1 MYFLTYLAL
10 LAAIFGLSAAG
21 YIPLD
26 HNNDHG
32 HDDGHYSVLTEHD
45 HSGGSK
51 YNGGHAIVR
60 TWSQDH
66 GHAGGDY
73 AEHDGGYSGGDYA
86 EHDGGHYVG
95 GHHDGHDAGHDHHHA
110 YPKYEFSYGVKDAK
124 TGDIKSQ
131 TESRDGDNVK
141 GSYTLK
147 EADGTTRHVE
157 YSADKHKGFNAVVH
171 TLGHANAGHAGE
183 YGHDGHSHNYGHA
196 DVHGK
201 ASSYII
207 VKKQEETKH

>member
-1 MYFLTYLAL
+1 MNILAYQAIFL
-10 LAAIFGLSAAG
+10 AIFGLSAAR
-21 YIPLD
+21 YIPID
-26 HNNDHG
+26 HNNDDHG
-32 HDDGHYSVLTEHD
+32 HNDGGHYSVLTEHD

-60 TWSQDH
+60 TWSQEH
-66 GHAGGDY
+66 GHNGG
-73 AEHDGGYSGGDYA
+73 AYA
-86 EHDGGHYVG
+86 EHDGGHYE
-95 GHHDGHDAGHDHHHA
+95 GHNDDHDGGHDHHA
-110 YPKYEFSYGVKDAK
+110 YAKYEFSYGVKDAK

-131 TESRDGDNVK
+131 TESRDGDSVK

-171 TLGHANAGHAGE
+171 NLGHANAGEH
-183 YGHDGHSHNYGHA
+183 GHDSHSHNYAHA
-196 DVHGK
+196 GGHGK